1 MLRIAERML
10 AENGGEVLKFAD
22 VFHAAGVSRG
32 SAYRIYNGI
41 EDLLQDLAGE
51 WLGNFVSY
59 LSVMEFEEPPPDW
72 MALSDRI
79 VERGARYWTDTAET
93 LKVLPRI
100 ISSAPETYGAA
111 VKSLSECLDRLFSRY
126 FEMPP
131 IPGWQQKLAFY
142 TQLGDA
148 VYADAMRLDGR
159 VGQQRLVEAQTLCRT
174 YLAFHLPSDLPPRS
188 SSAVRGKAVVSA
200 QPNGE

>member
-10 AENGGEVLKFAD
+10 AENRGEALKFAD

-32 SAYRIYNGI
+32 SAYRIYNGV

-51 WLGNFVSY
+51 WLGNFVTY
-59 LSVMEFEEPPPDW
+59 LSDIEFEEPPADW
-72 MALSDRI
+72 VALSDRI

-93 LKVLPRI
+93 LEVLPRVV
-100 ISSAPETYGAA
+100 SSMPETYGAA
-111 VKSLSECLDRLFSRY
+111 MKSLSECLDGLFSRY

-148 VYADAMRLDGR
+148 VYADALRLEGR
-159 VGQQRLVEAQTLCRT
+159 IGEQRLVEAQALCRT
-174 YLAFHLPSDLPPRS
+174 YLAFHLPPDLPPRS
-188 SSAVRGKAVVSA
+188 LSAAHGNTVVSA
-200 QPNGE
+200 QASGQ